1 MSNQA
6 HISTIYPCRSPETRQ
21 LYWAKESFTVPLQ
34 VKEVPKFRSSG
45 HIVNVNTCT
54 MLKHMRPWWLCL
66 TLDAKF
72 ELEGP
77 NYAQT
82 KFWGNPKKYQ
92 VPYCDTSAGAGSP
105 NPGCYCFHDRQLQL
119 LDGKYYPRYALWL
132 HMFGLLAS
140 NLQVVPL
147 DSLLSFH

>member
-1 MSNQA
+1 MSVRIIHNKISCQTR
-6 HISTIYPCRSPETRQ
+6 HIYQVSTLVDHQKPDNCIELSSLSQ
-21 LYWAKESFTVPLQ
+21 FLSQ
-34 VKEVPKFRSSG
+34 VRKVPKFRSSG

-82 KFWGNPKKYQ
+82 KF
-92 VPYCDTSAGAGSP
+92 
-105 NPGCYCFHDRQLQL
+105 
-119 LDGKYYPRYALWL
+119 
-132 HMFGLLAS
+132 
-140 NLQVVPL
+140 
-147 DSLLSFH
+147 